1 MENVILLNRYRHK
14 QKKAWLAKHGPRLDR
29 FIDLFIHSNFNV
41 DFQLVS
47 DAYQHERNHRQ
58 LSLACDGTFDNVLG
72 SGEGYPAEGAGYV
85 MSDLAWDYHDLR
97 DVLETAITDAFGD
110 VLWQE
115 LEKQYWYDSKCF
127 SRDEVLDRLL
137 TRFIL
142 GEPAKKQREK

>member
-29 FIDLFIHSNFNV
+29 FIDLFIHANFNV

-47 DAYQHERNHRQ
+47 DAYQHERQSGQ
-58 LSLACDGTFDNVLG
+58 LSRTGDEVQYEWSCVTGN
-72 SGEGYPAEGAGYV
+72 
-85 MSDLAWDYHDLR
+85 DLAWDYHDLR
-97 DVLETAITDAFGD
+97 EVLETAITEAFGE

-115 LEKQYWYDSKCF
+115 LAKQYWYDSRCF

-142 GEPAKKQREK
+142 GEPAKRQGEK

>member
-1 MENVILLNRYRHK
+1 MDNVVLLNRYRHK
-14 QKKAWLAKHGPRLDR
+14 QKKAWLAKHGSRLDR
-29 FIDLFIHSNFNV
+29 FIEQFIHANFNV

-47 DAYQHERNHRQ
+47 DAYQHERTSQQ
-58 LSLACDGTFDNVLG
+58 LNLACDGTFDRANNV
-72 SGEGYPAEGAGYV
+72 SESYCADTSSYV

-115 LEKQYWYDSKCF
+115 LEKQYWYDSRCF

-142 GEPAKKQREK
+142 GEPAKRQSEK